1 LFFSSCIPAGNTYV
15 CSCPAGY
22 TGVNCGTANFG
33 NTCLQG
39 NPQCLNGGACI
50 LAGNNYQC
58 SCLAGYVGQY
68 CETPVQVGT

>member
-39 NPQCLNGGACI
+39 NPQCLNGGA
-50 LAGNNYQC
+50 
-58 SCLAGYVGQY
+58 
-68 CETPVQVGT
+68 